1 MLAEVNGYVSHKKG
15 EKEVIV
21 KKFKNGNVSI
31 RYEKDYDHKVETFA
45 EMVCLITTIN
55 ELDIIGIS
63 EIYCVGNSCVGYDIL
78 TVYGAYPV
86 LSIDFDKFISG
97 KAIKLYRKEQDDE
110 D

>member
-86 LSIDFDKFISG
+86 LSIDFDKFISE
-97 KAIKLYRKEQDDE
+97 KTVKLYRRNKNEG
-110 D
+110 

>member
-1 MLAEVNGYVSHKKG
+1 
-15 EKEVIV
+15 
-21 KKFKNGNVSI
+21 
-31 RYEKDYDHKVETFA
+31 
-45 EMVCLITTIN
+45 MVCLITTIN

-63 EIYCVGNSCVGYDIL
+63 EIYCVGNSFVGYDIL

-86 LSIDFDKFISG
+86 LSIDFNKFISG